1 MATDSSTVKG
11 PKTSPLCQF
20 EAILGARMKTEGPTI
35 GSKCVWSKGVHIF
48 PECLAA
54 MYAMNS
60 REVHI
65 FPERFVIFKASLF
78 MGFTCFPGANDL
90 RSVGWSSSYK
100 SVWLWSPLKKSR
112 VQCSAGEAELQITT
126 VNWFYFSLLSPCA
139 CGFLFLNWRVTEC
152 WSVSCSVCSQA
163 PLAFSG
169 EFPGTWTCSRAAPE
183 PSCAQSYHVS
193 IRCRNTKSLEANRGK
208 PKRLFRK

>member
-1 MATDSSTVKG
+1 MTLNLFFPRIKIPALDLTKMATDSSTVKG

-54 MYAMNS
+54 MYRNS

-78 MGFTCFPGANDL
+78 MGFTCIPGANDL

-100 SVWLWSPLKKSR
+100 SVWLWSPRLKKSR

-126 VNWFYFSLLSPCA
+126 VNLILLFVVKSLCLWFSLLELESHRMLIS
-139 CGFLFLNWRVTEC
+139 FL
-152 WSVSCSVCSQA
+152 
-163 PLAFSG
+163 
-169 EFPGTWTCSRAAPE
+169 
-183 PSCAQSYHVS
+183 
-193 IRCRNTKSLEANRGK
+193 
-208 PKRLFRK
+208 